1 MKRTLLRL
9 VTMATAVFATGAQ
22 AQASP
27 LPDAGASV
35 LQMLLG
41 LGAVIA
47 VLLGVMHLLK
57 RLGPARLAGA
67 GLMRVVGGVAV
78 GSRERVVVVE
88 LGDTWLVLG
97 VAPGQVRTLHTLP
110 RLEQADAE
118 GSTGG
123 GVEFHHWLRRTL
135 EKRK

>member
-1 MKRTLLRL
+1 MKTAPLRRFALL
-9 VTMATAVFATGAQ
+9 AAVVATGAH
-22 AQASP
+22 AQAAP
-27 LPDAGASV
+27 LPDTGASV

-47 VLLGVMHLLK
+47 VLLGVMHVLK

-78 GSRERVVVVE
+78 GTRERVVVVE

-110 RLEQADAE
+110 RAEQVE
-118 GSTGG
+118 GSTVAGG
-123 GVEFHHWLRRTL
+123 DFPQWLRRTL